1 MQLPKW
7 WLGMLP
13 PCTSH
18 SLSGEMSGC
27 IMSNKSRLAQ
37 PESTSQGLV
46 HKISYCFFTLEREG
60 SFYVSFLHSSGR
72 GVFTSGFFIPKGKG
86 VFTARVHKIQVK
98 SVQTASNWS
107 PWKEYSSLSGS
118 TQCPN
123 TVRCGSLS
131 EGTKLN
137 TPSLVE
143 ILSVKGFSDSN
154 CELRFKS

>member
-1 MQLPKW
+1 MVAGDVASLHFTLIEWGDVRVHHVQQVKV
-7 WLGMLP
+7 G
-13 PCTSH
+13 TSR
-18 SLSGEMSGC
+18 
-27 IMSNKSRLAQ
+27 INKSR
-37 PESTSQGLV
+37 LV

-86 VFTARVHKIQVK
+86 VFIVRVHKIQVK

-107 PWKEYSSLSGS
+107 PWKEYSSLSSS

-143 ILSVKGFSDSN
+143 ILSVRSFSDSN